1 MAPWLP
7 WLSYVSPNR
16 LAALFCG
23 LTWFVSLAEC
33 IHPTRKAGRQQMGK
47 EEIHVFESQAISR
60 RPREM
65 VHGPVQLWLRSGVGG
80 FPRCWQVAGGPP
92 GCWWQAPV
100 SLRQIFP
107 HEAKLRSRGPGP
119 VVLVRNG
126 SLASAKGN
134 VSPESAWCSI
144 ANPTT
149 RMRALVA
156 DPSPRKHQGAVIF
169 QPSSP
174 PRFWALRIIGLKR
187 PRACVRRWIE
197 QSIRLSSPKS

>member
-156 DPSPRKHQGAVIF
+156 DPSPRSTRAR
-169 QPSSP
+169 SSSSHPLP
-174 PRFWALRIIGLKR
+174 PGFGHCA
-187 PRACVRRWIE
+187 
-197 QSIRLSSPKS
+197 S

>member
-1 MAPWLP
+1 MHSLHAQGW
-7 WLSYVSPNR
+7 SATDGQKRYSR
-16 LAALFCG
+16 LRVLGNIAA
-23 LTWFVSLAEC
+23 T
-33 IHPTRKAGRQQMGK
+33 
-47 EEIHVFESQAISR
+47 
-60 RPREM
+60 PRN
-65 VHGPVQLWLRSGVGG
+65 GPQLWLRSGVEG

-107 HEAKLRSRGPGP
+107 HEAKLSSRGPGP

-134 VSPESAWCSI
+134 VSPESARCSM

-156 DPSPRKHQGAVIF
+156 DPSPRSTRAR
-169 QPSSP
+169 SSSSHPLP
-174 PRFWALRIIGLKR
+174 PDFGHCA
-187 PRACVRRWIE
+187 
-197 QSIRLSSPKS
+197 S

>member
-7 WLSYVSPNR
+7 WLSCVSPNR

-33 IHPTRKAGRQQMGK
+33 IHPTRKAGGRQQMGK
-47 EEIHVFESQAISR
+47 KEHSCLRVSGNIAAT
-60 RPREM
+60 PRN
-65 VHGPVQLWLRSGVGG
+65 GPQLWLRSGVEG

-107 HEAKLRSRGPGP
+107 HEAKLSSRGPGP

-134 VSPESAWCSI
+134 VSPESARCSM

-156 DPSPRKHQGAVIF
+156 DPSPRSTRARSSSSHLSPQVLGTAHHRLKTTSRMRASTDRAVHPLI
-169 QPSSP
+169 
-174 PRFWALRIIGLKR
+174 
-187 PRACVRRWIE
+187 
-197 QSIRLSSPKS
+197 LS